1 MTEYR
6 SYNSHLREKYG
17 CKVYKISLSSAT
29 TCPNRDG
36 ELGKGGC
43 IFCSMGSGD
52 FKGNASDP
60 IEEQMIKAK
69 ELVSAKA
76 KSGKY
81 VAYFGSFTSTYGDPE
96 KIKEAFLFAARDESV
111 AEVSVATRPDCL
123 GEEIMEILREVKKIK
138 PLTVELGLQSAKES
152 TAELINRCS
161 RLEAFDDAIER
172 LKNEGIEIVLHIILG
187 LPGET
192 LEDMLE
198 SVQYAVDRKVD
209 GIKLQLLHVLEGTE
223 LARMYRKGEFE
234 AFEMEEYL
242 DVLERALKIIP
253 KSVVVHRL
261 TGDGAKKSL
270 IAPMWS
276 ANKKAVLNE
285 INRRFKPI

>member
-29 TCPNRDG
+29 NCPNRDG
-36 ELGKGGC
+36 RLGEGGC
-43 IFCSMGSGD
+43 IFCSAGSGD
-52 FKGNASDP
+52 FKGNALEP
-60 IEEQMIKAK
+60 IEKQMEKAK
-69 ELVSAKA
+69 ALVSKKA

-81 VAYFGSFTSTYGDPE
+81 VAYFGSFTSTYGDLQ

-111 AEVSVATRPDCL
+111 AEISVATRPDCL
-123 GEEIMEILREVKKIK
+123 GEEIMELLRDLQKIK
-138 PLTVELGLQSAKES
+138 PLTVELGLQSVKES

-161 RLEAFDDAIER
+161 KLETFDEAIER
-172 LKNEGIEIVLHIILG
+172 LKKEGIEVVLHIILG

-198 SVQYAVDRKVD
+198 SVKYAVDKKVD

-223 LARMYRKGEFE
+223 LARMYKNGEFE
-234 AFEMEEYL
+234 ALKLEEYL
-242 DVLERALKIIP
+242 EILERALKIIP
-253 KSVVVHRL
+253 KSIVIHRL
-261 TGDGAKKSL
+261 TGDGAKKRL